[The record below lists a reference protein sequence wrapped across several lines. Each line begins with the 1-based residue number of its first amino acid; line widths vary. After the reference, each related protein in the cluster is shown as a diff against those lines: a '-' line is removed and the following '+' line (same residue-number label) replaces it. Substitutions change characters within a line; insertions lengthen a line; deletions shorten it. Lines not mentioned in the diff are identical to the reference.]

1 MVPASV
7 GSRPA
12 RHSNSVVLP
21 APFGPIRPR
30 ISPSRTSKPTPSSTV
45 LAPYRFVIPRAS
57 SSMLLRFDLKPL
69 DPASS
74 ADGPTGAAAR
84 NAHGIVRTLVKQL
97 PRLAAIGGDVRPGCP
112 GRDPELE
119 RGDPRDRG
127 AEAMRPAGR
136 NRPGSPAIGRD
147 RDILAVLFVF
157 GVIAADNH
165 PETGIRERDREDAGA
180 GAIVADR
187 NRRHAPG
194 AAAIP
199 GMEDPTCPSAAG
211 NVPDLVRPADKQ

>member
-30 ISPSRTSKPTPSSTV
+30 ISPSRTSKPTPSSTA
-45 LAPYRFVIPRAS
+45 LAPYRFVIPRAD
-57 SSMLLRFDLKPL
+57 SSMLLRFDLKPR
-69 DPASS
+69 DPAASPHR
-74 ADGPTGAAAR
+74 PTNAAAR
-84 NAHGIVRTLVKQL
+84 KAHGIVGTLVEQL
-97 PRLAAIGGDVRPGCP
+97 PGLAAIGGDVRPGCP

-127 AEAMRPAGR
+127 AEAMRAAGG
-136 NRPGSPAIGRD
+136 NRPGSPDIGRD

-157 GVIAADNH
+157 GVIAAHNDSG
-165 PETGIRERDREDAGA
+165 TGILECD
-180 GAIVADR
+180 
-187 NRRHAPG
+187 
-194 AAAIP
+194 
-199 GMEDPTCPSAAG
+199 
-211 NVPDLVRPADKQ
+211 